1 MRSLT
6 ESMLDKNIA
15 IIIRSIVNT
24 DNFINISPGELVY
37 HKLINNDGVN
47 FGVNFDK

>member
-1 MRSLT
+1 MSEISEALT
-6 ESMLDKNIA
+6 HSDTRITKTY
-15 IIIRSIVNT
+15 VNT
-24 DNFINISPGELVY
+24 DNIINISPGELVY